1 MREINDVYQA
11 AIDRLREEIRE
22 RTDLLDRFERVLYG
36 VAMGP
41 DPVTTPETVEKEP
54 RGSTPPKE
62 KGPGRGKG
70 KRVLSQTPAAKTA
83 RAWRAKQKGK
93 GKLYD
98 RVNPLAVAKA
108 TAEKAPAA
116 GSPTGA
122 HEALAEQSAAD
133 VEAAA
138 KAQALPPQDPNRKR
152 ARNPGTKAPGAT
164 ERSQPEPRPTTP
176 RNGAGSLAGLNQREA
191 LKRVMAQAT
200 RPLDSTDIMNA
211 LNAGG
216 YHFRSDNPK
225 GALSV
230 ALATYGGLFVTERRA
245 GRVWYQPTE
254 KGDQITS

>member
-41 DPVTTPETVEKEP
+41 DPVKTEETVEKEP

-62 KGPGRGKG
+62 KGPGKGKG
-70 KRVLSQTPAAKTA
+70 KRVLSQTAAAKTA
-83 RAWRAKQKGK
+83 RAWRAKQK
-93 GKLYD
+93 
-98 RVNPLAVAKA
+98 AKA
-108 TAEKAPAA
+108 AEPWGPMKMGGDPTAEKAPAA

-152 ARNPGTKAPGAT
+152 ARNPGTKAPGPT
-164 ERSQPEPRPTTP
+164 ERSDPEPRPTTA
-176 RNGAGSLAGLNQREA
+176 RNGTGTLAGLNQREA
-191 LKRVMAQAT
+191 LKRVLGNAT
-200 RPLDSTDIMNA
+200 RPLDSTDILNA
-211 LNAGG
+211 LHAGG
-216 YHFRSDNPK
+216 YKFSSNDPR
-225 GALSV
+225 AACSV
-230 ALATYGGLFVTERRA
+230 MLATYGGPYITERRA

-254 KGDQITS
+254 KGDQKTS